1 VEADVSEATRTT
13 VRSNDRVLE
22 ELPFAD
28 RQDFEDARRGFIA
41 TLSPM
46 IIESTEGRPVWDMES
61 FAFIAREAEAPSS
74 VNPSLWRQSQLV
86 GIHGLFE
93 VVPGIYQVRGFD
105 LSNVTFVEGDRG
117 VVVIDPLISNETA
130 AAALAL
136 YREHRGDRPVMGV
149 IYTHSHVDHFGGVK
163 GIVSQEE
170 VDGGDVP
177 IVAPEH
183 FLEHAVSENVFA
195 GVAMSRRAA
204 YMYGALLPPG
214 PQGQVGAG
222 LGQTTSTGT
231 VSLIAPT
238 IDVTETGQELTLDG
252 VRIVFQLTPGTEAP
266 AEMNFLFPERSA
278 LCMAENATHNLH
290 NVVTLRGALVRDAH
304 VWSTYLGESIQL
316 FGDRTDVV
324 FASHHWPRWGRDRAI
339 EFIAKQRDLYGYL
352 HDQTLRLMNKGY
364 VGSEIAEMMELPPAL
379 ANEWSC
385 RGYYGS
391 VSHNVKA
398 IYQRYMGWYD
408 GNPAH
413 LWQHP
418 PEEAATRYVAFMGG
432 RDAALERARAS
443 YAAGDY
449 RWVAEVA
456 SHLVFADPEDREAR
470 ALEADA
476 LEQLGYGAECGTW
489 RNVFLMGAL
498 ELREGNKGTPAASTS
513 PEMVRALNFE
523 QVLDALALQIDGPRA
538 WDVEIVVNW
547 RLTDT
552 GERATLRLANGV
564 LTHVLDAQDPA
575 ADVSLVMG
583 RDQLAELAGGT
594 LDLRA
599 AAERGEVSIGG
610 DVDRLQTL
618 VSLLDPGDRNFS
630 IVLP

>member
-1 VEADVSEATRTT
+1 VSEATRTT
-13 VRSNDRVLE
+13 VRSNERVRE